1 MPLKTQ
7 LNNSKKLGKQEQKG
21 WKIQSKMFHF
31 FKLFKFFKLLNFNIL
46 SHLCKRLDLRA
57 NFHFFSLR
65 MR

>member
-31 FKLFKFFKLLNFNIL
+31 FKLFKFFKLLNFNIF
-46 SHLCKRLDLRA
+46 KP
-57 NFHFFSLR
+57 FV
-65 MR
+65 